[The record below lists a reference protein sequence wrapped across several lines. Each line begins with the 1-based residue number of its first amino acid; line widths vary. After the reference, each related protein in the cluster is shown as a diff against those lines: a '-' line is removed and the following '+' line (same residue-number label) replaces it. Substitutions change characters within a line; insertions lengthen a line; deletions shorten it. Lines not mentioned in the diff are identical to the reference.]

1 MVKINPGG
9 VMSVTTHSKFTF
21 KQAISEEIFS
31 RKYMLHGEK
40 TPEEVF
46 RGVADE
52 VATCE
57 TEGLRK
63 EVSDRFYEE
72 IVSGRFIPAGRILAN
87 ARPTSPMKNYN
98 NCFTIDVEDS
108 LEAIYESLREDA
120 VISKMGGGVGFDIS
134 KLRPKGDTLS
144 RGGESS
150 GVVSFL
156 RIFDQSAKTIM
167 TGGQRRS
174 AHIALLDITHPDI
187 EEFITVKQGD
197 KNKEL
202 TQFNISVKITD
213 EFVSA
218 VEEDRDFDLSF
229 GGKVYRTVRARDL
242 YDKLAKNA
250 FIHNEPGIFNA
261 DKVQRYNNGY
271 WAFKMDRVNPC
282 GELVMPPYSL
292 CCLAAMN
299 LSTFVKDP
307 FTKKAS
313 FDFSEFSDSVAT
325 GIRFLDDVL
334 EVTDYPL
341 DKIETFSTQWRRI
354 GLGFTALGTAMSMMG
369 ITYGSDESITF
380 SADMS
385 RTLRD
390 ASYRASAALAAEKG
404 AFPAFDKDKILDA
417 AFVRKLPD
425 DIRQDIADHGLRNI
439 QMNTVAPTGTISLSV
454 GQNCSSGIEPAFAL
468 QYDRSIRTG
477 RGDDVK
483 TETIYDAAWL
493 AWKESTGEEQAP
505 DWMVTTADIDPYRSI
520 DLQAAVQENIDHSI
534 SKTLNL
540 PPGTTFDQYK
550 DLFLYAY
557 RKGLKGFTTFNP
569 EGSMKGILE
578 YSDKSEGETI
588 SRDTAPSRPAELPCD
603 IHRVKVKGKQYIV
616 ITGHYNGSLYEVFWI
631 DVPDDQEVYINGY
644 TKGIVRKVESSR
656 YDLVMGDQNPKLVLE
671 DFTSVYDT
679 PNASLARFV
688 SMALR
693 HGTPLQFIIKQL
705 QKDTHFTDFER
716 VAGRVLKS
724 YIHDGAEVIA
734 GEKRCPECETGLVF
748 REGCATCPACGWS
761 KCK

>member
-1 MVKINPGG
+1 
-9 VMSVTTHSKFTF
+9 MSVTVKNQFTF
-21 KQAISEEIFS
+21 KQPISEEIFS
-31 RKYMLHGEK
+31 RKYMLHGEES
-40 TPEEVF
+40 PETVF

-52 VATCE
+52 IASGE
-57 TEGLRK
+57 PEALRQ
-63 EVSDRFYEE
+63 EISDRFYRE
-72 IVSGRFIPAGRILAN
+72 IVEGRFIPAGRILAN
-87 ARPTSPMKNYN
+87 ARPASPMKNYN

-108 LEAIYESLREDA
+108 LEAIYESLAEDA
-120 VISKMGGGVGFDIS
+120 IISKMGGGVGFDIS
-134 KLRPKGDTLS
+134 SLRPKGDSLS

-174 AHIALLDITHPDI
+174 AHIALLDISHPDI

-218 VEEDRDFDLSF
+218 VENDGDFDLVF
-229 GGKVYRTVRARDL
+229 DGKVYRTLRARDL
-242 YDKLAKNA
+242 YDKLSKNA

-261 DKVQRYNNGY
+261 DIVQRYNNGH

-299 LSTFVKDP
+299 LSAFVRDP
-307 FTKKAS
+307 FSEDAG
-313 FDFSEFSDSVAT
+313 FDYELFAESVGT

-341 DKIETFSTQWRRI
+341 EKIETFSKQWRRI

-369 ITYGSDESITF
+369 ITYGSKESIEF
-380 SADMS
+380 ASEMS

-390 ASYRASAALAAEKG
+390 ASYRASSALAAEKG
-404 AFPAFDKDKILDA
+404 AFPAFDAEKILDA
-417 AFVRKLPD
+417 AFIRRLPE
-425 DIRQDIADHGLRNI
+425 DIRAGISEHGLRNI

-468 QYDRSIRTG
+468 QYDRNIRTG
-477 RGDDVK
+477 RGEEVK

-493 AWKESTGEEQAP
+493 EWKKVTGEETAP
-505 DWMVTTADIDPYRSI
+505 DWMVTTADIDPYASI

-578 YSDKSEGETI
+578 YSDKSAGETI
-588 SRDTAPSRPAELPCD
+588 KRNSAPDRPAELPCD

-616 ITGHYNGSLYEVFWI
+616 ITGHFNGSLYEVFWI
-631 DVPDDQEVYINGY
+631 DVPDDQEVFINGY
-644 TKGIVRKVESSR
+644 TRGVVRKIAKGR
-656 YDLVMGDQNPKLVLE
+656 YDLVMGDKNPRIVLE
-671 DFTSVYDT
+671 DFTSVYNT

-705 QKDTHFTDFER
+705 QKDTNFSDFER
-716 VAGRVLKS
+716 VVGRVLKT
-724 YIHDGAEVIA
+724 YIQDGEEVIA

>member
-1 MVKINPGG
+1 MIPGG
-9 VMSVTTHSKFTF
+9 DMSVTTTGKFTF
-21 KQAISEEIFS
+21 KQAISREIFE

-40 TPEEVF
+40 TPESVF

-52 VATCE
+52 IATAE
-57 TEGLRK
+57 AEGLRK
-63 EVSDRFYEE
+63 EIAELFYSE
-72 IVSGRFIPAGRILAN
+72 IVSGRLMPAGRILAN
-87 ARPTSPMKNYN
+87 ARPESPMKNYN

-108 LEAIYESLREDA
+108 LEDIYESLREDA

-134 KLRPKGDTLS
+134 KLRPKGDRLS

-174 AHIALLDITHPDI
+174 AHIALLDINHPDI

-213 EFVSA
+213 EFIRA
-218 VEEDRDFDLSF
+218 VENDGDFDLSF
-229 GGKVYRTVRARDL
+229 GGRVYKTVKARDL
-242 YDKLAKNA
+242 YDKLSRNA

-261 DKVQRYNNGY
+261 DTVQRYNNGY

-292 CCLAAMN
+292 CCLAAIN
-299 LSTFVKDP
+299 LSRFVSQP
-307 FTKKAS
+307 YTAEAS
-313 FDFSEFSDSVAT
+313 FDFNEFASSVAV

-334 EVTDYPL
+334 DVTDYPL
-341 DKIETFSTQWRRI
+341 EKIETFSKQWRRI
-354 GLGFTALGTAMSMMG
+354 GLGFTALGTAMSMLG
-369 ITYGSDESITF
+369 ITYGSDQSITF
-380 SADMS
+380 ASDMT
-385 RTLRD
+385 RILRD
-390 ASYRASAALAAEKG
+390 ASYRASSALAAEKG
-404 AFPAFDKDKILDA
+404 PFPAFDAEKVLNG
-417 AFVRKLPD
+417 AFLLKLPE
-425 DIRQDIADHGLRNI
+425 DIRADIARQGLRNI

-468 QYDRSIRTG
+468 QYDRNIRTG
-477 RGDDVK
+477 RGDEVK
-483 TETIYDAAWL
+483 TETIYDSAWL
-493 AWKESTGEEQAP
+493 EWREVTGDDTAP
-505 DWMVTTADIDPYRSI
+505 EWMVTTAEIDPYRSI
-520 DLQAAVQENIDHSI
+520 DLQAAVQEYIDHSI

-578 YSDKSEGETI
+578 YSDKTSEETI
-588 SRDTAPSRPAELPCD
+588 KRNGAPARPAELPCD
-603 IHRVKVKGKQYIV
+603 IHRVNVKGNQYIV
-616 ITGHYNGSLYEVFWI
+616 ITGHLNGSLYEVFWI
-631 DVPDDQEVYINGY
+631 DVPEDQEVHINGY
-644 TKGIVRKVESSR
+644 TKGVVRKVHAGR
-656 YDLVMGDQNPKLVLE
+656 YDLVMGDHNPKLVLE
-671 DFTSVYDT
+671 DFTTVYDT

-716 VAGRVLKS
+716 VVGRVLKT
-724 YIHDGAEVIA
+724 YIQDGEEVIA

>member
-1 MVKINPGG
+1 MIIPGG
-9 VMSVTTHSKFTF
+9 DMSVTVKSKFKF
-21 KQAISEEIFS
+21 KQPISEEIFS
-31 RKYMLHGEK
+31 RKYMLHGDD
-40 TPEEVF
+40 TPESVF
-46 RGVADE
+46 RGVAEEIASAEIEGMRAE
-52 VATCE
+52 VA
-57 TEGLRK
+57 
-63 EVSDRFYEE
+63 DRFYEE
-72 IVSGRFIPAGRILAN
+72 IASGRFIPAGRILAN
-87 ARPTSPMKNYN
+87 ARPESPMKNYN

-108 LEAIYESLREDA
+108 LEAIYESLAEDA

-174 AHIALLDITHPDI
+174 AHIALLDINHPDI
-187 EEFITVKQGD
+187 EEFITIKQGD
-197 KNKEL
+197 GNKEL

-218 VEEDRDFDLSF
+218 VETDGDFDLSY
-229 GGKVYRTVRARDL
+229 GGKVYRTIKARDL
-242 YDKLAKNA
+242 YDKLANNA
-250 FIHNEPGIFNA
+250 YIHNEPGIFNA
-261 DKVQRYNNGY
+261 DTVQRYNNGY

-282 GELVMPPYSL
+282 GELVMPSYSL

-299 LSTFVKDP
+299 LSAFVSSP
-307 FTKKAS
+307 FTPEAR
-313 FDFSEFSDSVAT
+313 FDFDQFTESVGM

-341 DKIETFSTQWRRI
+341 EKIESFSKQWRRV
-354 GLGFTALGTAMSMMG
+354 GLGFTALGTALSKLG
-369 ITYGSDESITF
+369 ITYGSEESVQF
-380 SADMS
+380 ASDMS

-390 ASYRASAALAAEKG
+390 ASYRSSVALAEEKG
-404 AFPAFDKDKILDA
+404 AFPAFDAEKILDA
-417 AFVRKLPD
+417 EFIKKLPD
-425 DIRQDIADHGLRNI
+425 DLRADIAEKGLRNI

-468 QYDRSIRTG
+468 QYDRNIRTG
-477 RGDDVK
+477 RGDEVK
-483 TETIYDAAWL
+483 TETVYDSAWL
-493 AWKESTGEEQAP
+493 EWKEATGIEEAP
-505 DWMVTTADIDPYRSI
+505 EWMVTTADIDPYASI

-540 PPGTTFDQYK
+540 PPGTSFDQYK

-578 YSDKSEGETI
+578 YSDKKAAEPRIE
-588 SRDTAPSRPAELPCD
+588 RATAPERPFELPCD
-603 IHRVKVKGKQYIV
+603 IHRVKVKGKQYVV
-616 ITGHYNGSLYEVFWI
+616 ITGHLNGSLYEVFWI
-631 DVPDDQEVYINGY
+631 DVPEDQESQFAGFDTGY
-644 TKGIVRKVESSR
+644 VRKVQKGR
-656 YDLVMGDQNPKLVLE
+656 YDLVMGESNPRMVLE
-671 DFTSVYDT
+671 DFASHYNS

-693 HGTPLQFIIKQL
+693 HGTPLQFIVKQL
-705 QKDTHFTDFER
+705 QKDTNFSDFER
-716 VAGRVLKS
+716 VVGRVMKT
-724 YIHDGAEVIA
+724 YIQDGEQVIA
-734 GEKRCPECETGLVF
+734 GEQKCPDCETGLVF
-748 REGCATCPACGWS
+748 RDGCATCPACGWS

>member
-1 MVKINPGG
+1 MKSPGG
-9 VMSVTTHSKFTF
+9 GDMSVTTQKKFTF
-21 KQAISEEIFS
+21 KQPISEEIFK
-31 RKYMLHGEK
+31 RKYMLHNEES
-40 TPEEVF
+40 PEVVF

-52 VATCE
+52 VASAE
-57 TEGLRK
+57 AEGLRK
-63 EVSDRFYEE
+63 EIADRYYDE

-87 ARPTSPMKNYN
+87 ARPASPMKNYN

-108 LEAIYESLREDA
+108 LENIYESLGEDA

-134 KLRPKGDTLS
+134 KLRPKGDSLS

-213 EFVSA
+213 EFISS
-218 VEEDRDFDLSF
+218 VERDGDFDLSF

-250 FIHNEPGIFNA
+250 FIHNEPGIFNS
-261 DKVQRYNNGY
+261 DTVQRYNNGY

-282 GELVMPPYSL
+282 GELVMPSYSL

-299 LSTFVKDP
+299 LSSFVSEP
-307 FTKKAS
+307 FTKEA
-313 FDFSEFSDSVAT
+313 EFNYSLFAESVAI

-334 EVTDYPL
+334 DVTDYPL
-341 DKIETFSTQWRRI
+341 EKIETFSKQWRRV
-354 GLGFTALGTAMSMMG
+354 GLGFTALGTAMSMLG
-369 ITYGSDESITF
+369 ITYGSDESIAF
-380 SADMS
+380 AADMS

-390 ASYRASAALAAEKG
+390 ASYRASTALSGEKG
-404 AFPAFDKDKILDA
+404 SFPAFDAEKILEA
-417 AFVRKLPD
+417 SFVRKLPE
-425 DIRQDIADHGLRNI
+425 DIRESIAKFGLRNI
-439 QMNTVAPTGTISLSV
+439 QMNTVAPTGTISLSI

-468 QYDRSIRTG
+468 QYDRNIRTG
-477 RGDDVK
+477 RGEEVK
-483 TETIYDAAWL
+483 TETVYDAAWL
-493 AWKESTGEEQAP
+493 AWKDITGEGKAP
-505 DWMVTTADIDPYRSI
+505 EWMVTTADIDPYRSI

-550 DLFLYAY
+550 ELFLYAY

-569 EGSMKGILE
+569 QGSMKGILE
-578 YSDKSEGETI
+578 YSDKTEEETI

-603 IHRVKVKGKQYIV
+603 IHRVKVQGKQYIV
-616 ITGHYNGSLYEVFWI
+616 ITGHFNGSLYEVFWI

-644 TKGIVRKVESSR
+644 TKGIVRKVGKGR
-656 YDLVMGDQNPKLVLE
+656 YDLVMGEKNPRLVLE

-716 VAGRVLKS
+716 VAGRVLKT
-724 YIHDGAEVIA
+724 YIQEGEEVIS